1 MLGQG
6 PPPAHPKS
14 KGLGNL
20 RGLSK
25 HPRRLSSWSRR
36 GMRQPQSGV
45 GWRGAVRVFAWCY
58 SGVGGGFLA
67 LRWTVFALRLAE
79 LGAAERQGGGRV
91 GRIATSGGV
100 GQRSHLT
107 LQRKGEASNRRA
119 RSQGTA
125 GQLLV
130 VCTLRQV
137 RLDTVPHTTSLAD
150 RPHLPIA
157 YRRLK
162 WPPNSPVPLSE
173 SLGPRKA
180 SRSAAGWRNP
190 LGTAPLTLNLS
201 LLPQAVRVPES
212 CC

>member
-79 LGAAERQGGGRV
+79 LGAAERQGGGTCWEDRNVWGSGTTKPSDVAEKRRSLKPKGQIPGNCRAAV
-91 GRIATSGGV
+91 GCLHIAASSPRHGATYNFSG
-100 GQRSHLT
+100 RPPPSP
-107 LQRKGEASNRRA
+107 NRLSPTQMA
-119 RSQGTA
+119 TQFS
-125 GQLLV
+125 
-130 VCTLRQV
+130 CPTLRIV
-137 RLDTVPHTTSLAD
+137 GT
-150 RPHLPIA
+150 
-157 YRRLK
+157 
-162 WPPNSPVPLSE
+162 PVGVSVSSRVEE
-173 SLGPRKA
+173 SLRDGPLDAQFIPVA
-180 SRSAAGWRNP
+180 SGRPGS
-190 LGTAPLTLNLS
+190 
-201 LLPQAVRVPES
+201 
-212 CC
+212 